1 MASQQTTKYQELNP
15 KDLTMTKFEENER
28 SNGQL
33 LGYPRYK
40 SDGAPLMLQGP
51 WIKMISYGV
60 PQLGQYY
67 KSDKDRTFVKIPLDL
82 SIPEIKEFHDKLQGI
97 DAVFE
102 SKEFKT
108 MQFGAK
114 AAKYKYLPI
123 VRSPAVDDNEDDEV
137 DEKKNKYPRPAYIK
151 IKLDVTWPES
161 QVKTQVY
168 TSIMKDGK
176 REREKKDVSTVDEF
190 ASIVRFLSSIRPIIR
205 PVKGW
210 AEKKTRVG
218 NDYMQY
224 GITFKL
230 VKVEVEPAEGGKNNL
245 LGDYL
250 NNDAFIDSD
259 DEEAPS
265 KFQGKPAE
273 KANLPLINK
282 KVVVEKKEEM
292 QASEEEVSEDEKEEE
307 ESEEEE
313 EEEEE
318 EIPEPPKKGKGAKA
332 PAAKTPATKRK

>member
-1 MASQQTTKYQELNP
+1 
-15 KDLTMTKFEENER
+15 
-28 SNGQL
+28 
-33 LGYPRYK
+33 
-40 SDGAPLMLQGP
+40 
-51 WIKMISYGV
+51 
-60 PQLGQYY
+60 LGQYY

-108 MQFGAK
+108 LQFGAK

-265 KFQGKPAE
+265 KFQGKPVE
-273 KANLPLINK
+273 KSTLPLINK
-282 KVVVEKKEEM
+282 KVVVEK
-292 QASEEEVSEDEKEEE
+292 EKE

-313 EEEEE
+313 IQESEEEEEKEEMEASEESEEE

-332 PAAKTPATKRK
+332 PAKEPAAKAPSKRK